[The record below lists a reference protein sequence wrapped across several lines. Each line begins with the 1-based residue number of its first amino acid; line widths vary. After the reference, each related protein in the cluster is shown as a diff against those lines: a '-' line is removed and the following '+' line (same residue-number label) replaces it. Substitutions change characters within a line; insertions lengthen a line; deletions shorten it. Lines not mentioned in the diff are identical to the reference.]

1 MSSRKVEVLLGSSIP
16 NHIVNRDKVVK
27 KAIALA
33 ETYALPAGIAFAAFE
48 HNGKTF
54 ALSARLSIEV
64 DMMPGRVPDQV
75 FREGE
80 LVVPKRRKARFAPKP
95 S

>member
-1 MSSRKVEVLLGSSIP
+1 MSEKVEVLLGSSIP
-16 NHIVNRDKVVK
+16 LHIVNRDKVK
-27 KAIALA
+27 QKAVALA
-33 ETYALPAGIAFAAFE
+33 ETYLLPTGVAFASFE

-54 ALSARLSIEV
+54 AISARLSIEV

-75 FREGE
+75 IRDGGF
-80 LVVPKRRKARFAPKP
+80 VVPKRRKVRFAPKP